1 LKKSSESYLA
11 EPQTLTH
18 TGSWVWRLAG
28 RDAVYLSEEWYRKYG
43 FDQAEGMPGWGKRLR
58 RVHPEDRPRWQGIIE
73 RAIVEKSDYEM
84 EFRILLPSGTV
95 KHIRVVGHPVLNA
108 FGDLLEFVGS
118 STDITERKLS
128 EEALRRSE
136 SYLAEAQRLTH
147 TGTYP
152 WSVARREIVYWSQ
165 EIYHLYGFDPEE
177 DEREIGMPAI
187 RMLIVDDSVS
197 SSRAKPRR

>member
-1 LKKSSESYLA
+1 MTVPERKGLEEKLRRSESYLA

-43 FDQAEGMPGWGKRLR
+43 FDPAEGMPGWGKRLQ

-118 STDITERKLS
+118 STDITKRNKRASGARKSALS
-128 EEALRRSE
+128 ENAQDASGSPPPELPNHLMILCPVGPPVNVTSVMSRVDKSTPGLSTRSN
-136 SYLAEAQRLTH
+136 
-147 TGTYP
+147 
-152 WSVARREIVYWSQ
+152 RE
-165 EIYHLYGFDPEE
+165 
-177 DEREIGMPAI
+177 
-187 RMLIVDDSVS
+187 
-197 SSRAKPRR
+197 